1 MSDSST
7 AAKVTGWATRRV
19 QELQEEF
26 PFITRMTRQMV
37 AVNLLD
43 SATRLAAQTFLTALP
58 VLFVVAAFTPAS
70 VRQHLLDSLRGMLG
84 LDGASA
90 DQVRQVFG
98 AQDDATRNAT
108 GVIGVLVLL
117 ASATACSRA
126 LQRVCERAW
135 HLPPGKF
142 SIVAWRWLAWLAV
155 WFVALVMQ
163 GLLRDGFGAG
173 LWLGLPLCLVTSTA
187 LWWWTQHL
195 LLGGRMTWLPL
206 LPGALL
212 TGIGA
217 VGLTVASR
225 IYIPRTLDRSL
236 AQFGPFGL
244 VFTLLSWLIVLFT
257 VVCVGISAGYVIAHE
272 RLPAR
277 LLRVP
282 QDPPADPAAQ
292 ARPGTR

>member
-1 MSDSST
+1 MSETST
-7 AAKVTGWATRRV
+7 LARATRWATTRV
-19 QELQEEF
+19 RDLQEEF

-43 SATRLAAQTFLTALP
+43 SATRLAAQTFLTGLP
-58 VLFVVAAFTPAS
+58 VLFVAAAFTPAS
-70 VRQHLLDSLRGMLG
+70 VRDQLVDSLRSLLG
-84 LDGASA
+84 LDGASL
-90 DQVRQVFG
+90 DQVRQVYG
-98 AQDDATRNAT
+98 AQDGATRNTT

-117 ASATACSRA
+117 VSATACSRA

-142 SIVAWRWLAWLAV
+142 SLVAWRWLAWLAV
-155 WFVALVMQ
+155 WLVALVAQ

-173 LWLGLPLCLVTSTA
+173 LWVGVPLTLLTSTL

-195 LLGGRMTWLPL
+195 LLGGRVTWLPL

-212 TGIGA
+212 TA
-217 VGLTVASR
+217 VGVVALTVASR

-236 AQFGPFGL
+236 AQFGPLGL

-257 VVCVGISAGYVIAHE
+257 VVCVGIAAGYVIAQE
-272 RLPAR
+272 RPVAR
-277 LLRVP
+277 LLRR
-282 QDPPADPAAQ
+282 DPARA
-292 ARPGTR
+292 ARERPGTR